1 MTSDILAARRGGID
15 DKPLLRGST
24 VLMASRLL
32 VANPSLW
39 RAARRYG
46 IDGSPFLRGSIV
58 TVAVTRDCCLV
69 FNC

>member
-39 RAARRYG
+39 FTV
-46 IDGSPFLRGSIV
+46 SPW
-58 TVAVTRDCCLV
+58 
-69 FNC
+69 